1 MKKIMSLFA
10 LAILIASFS
19 SANDTTPLPAREGQ
33 GGEPAVVTG
42 ESHRFNDV
50 SFLPIPALSAFGG
63 QGVSGAFAGQ
73 TAGRILIAGG
83 CNFPGIPA
91 ADGGQKAFYTDIYVL
106 DIASASASAF
116 GSAASASASGASPSA
131 SASASV
137 CGASPSASASA
148 SGSAPSASASAS
160 ACGASASAS
169 AAGSVPGGFSAG
181 AALSSPGAAWQR
193 VGSLP
198 CALAYGA
205 SVTTPEG
212 VVCLGG
218 TADGQKSEDFA
229 VLLSFTKAGQLQ
241 SQDLPPLPVAL
252 DNFAAAYGDGF
263 IYIAGGQH
271 NGIINRQAFRLKWPL
286 PAAWFEA
293 QTGAAWEE
301 LPEMPGPARVQPCA
315 VVQKGA
321 LGSNFYLL
329 GGFDPRYCKAV
340 ANGVYYDTRKRE
352 WLPTSLMA
360 KPQHLPCS
368 NESEALPQ
376 TMGQEASLDVLALVG
391 ASAIPSGAA
400 HILCFGGVN
409 KAIFETALQRNA
421 LLADTATAADRLQAL
436 REEAHTYMTQ
446 QPAWYRFRRSILVYH
461 TVTDSWAELFDSPL
475 IARAGAAVVP
485 VPSGTGSSSLSA
497 IVVGGEEKPGVRSS
511 DVTRVDISY
520 TAHFGWLNWT
530 VLILYLLGMVYLGY
544 YFMRRASN
552 SSDDFFKGGGRI
564 PWWAAGISIFATMLS
579 AITYM
584 SIPAKAYATDWT
596 YYPMQI
602 CILLVSFPVIR
613 YYLPFFRRLN
623 VTTAY
628 EYLERRFNSATRLM
642 ASILF
647 IVFMV
652 ARTALVLFLPSL
664 AMTAVTGIN
673 IYICIA
679 LMALITILYCTMGG
693 VEAVVWG
700 DVIQGIILVG
710 GAILAA
716 VYLIVNTG
724 ENGASDFWQI
734 ATDHDKFRL
743 FLFDA
748 ENPFDFVNA
757 TWWVVILGGLAN
769 NLISYTSDQTVIQ
782 RYLTTSDEKSAA
794 RGILTNGLM
803 SVVVTIAFFTIGTGL
818 YTFFKTHPAELDI
831 TMAKGD
837 AIFPFFMMSQL
848 PAGLAG
854 LLIAAVFAATMST
867 IASNINS
874 ISTAFTVDLWSKWKK
889 AAKSV
894 SGASSAGD
902 TSVRTAR
909 IAGICAG
916 LIGMA
921 IAWLMA
927 TVDIQSLLD
936 YFNTILGLLSG
947 AIGGLFMMGIFF
959 PRIGSRAAMI
969 GFLCGTATVLYM
981 NFCTQ
986 ANFLL
991 FGFVSMLVSVLVALI
1006 LSIFMPQREEQ
1017 KGLTWKTLPKE

>member
-1 MKKIMSLFA
+1 M
-10 LAILIASFS
+10 
-19 SANDTTPLPAREGQ
+19 P
-33 GGEPAVVTG
+33 V
-42 ESHRFNDV
+42 
-50 SFLPIPALSAFGG
+50 
-63 QGVSGAFAGQ
+63 
-73 TAGRILIAGG
+73 
-83 CNFPGIPA
+83 
-91 ADGGQKAFYTDIYVL
+91 
-106 DIASASASAF
+106 
-116 GSAASASASGASPSA
+116 AASEGD
-131 SASASV
+131 
-137 CGASPSASASA
+137 
-148 SGSAPSASASAS
+148 
-160 ACGASASAS
+160 
-169 AAGSVPGGFSAG
+169 
-181 AALSSPGAAWQR
+181 AWQR

-198 CALAYGA
+198 CAIAYG
-205 SVTTPEG
+205 VGITTPDG

-218 TADGQKSEDFA
+218 TPDGQNSEDFA
-229 VLLSFTKAGQLQ
+229 VLLSFDKSGQVR
-241 SQDLPPLPVAL
+241 SQDLPPLPIGL

-263 IYIAGGQH
+263 IYVAGGQCDGVPNH
-271 NGIINRQAFRLKWPL
+271 KAFRLKWPL
-286 PAAWFEA
+286 PSAWFDS
-293 QTGAAWEE
+293 QMGAAWEE
-301 LPEMPGPARVQPCA
+301 LPDMPGPARVQPAA
-315 VVQKGA
+315 VVQKAAIGP
-321 LGSNFYLL
+321 NFYLL
-329 GGFDPRYCKAV
+329 GGFDPRYGKAV
-340 ANGVYYDTRKRE
+340 TNGVYFDPRKSD
-352 WLPTSLMA
+352 WFATSLIQTA
-360 KPQHLPCS
+360 
-368 NESEALPQ
+368 ALPPLSSPEGN
-376 TMGQEASLDVLALVG
+376 TAPLKTADNTIEAPSGAVGGASIALIG
-391 ASAIPSGAA
+391 ASALPSGAA

-409 KAIFETALQRNA
+409 KDIFEAALERNA
-421 LLADTATAADRLQAL
+421 LMADTTTTADQLAAL
-436 REEAHTYMTQ
+436 RDEAYSYMTQ
-446 QPAWYRFRRSILVYH
+446 EPAWYKFRSSILVYH

-485 VPSGTGSSSLSA
+485 VASPSGSLSA
-497 IVVGGEEKPGVRSS
+497 LIIGGEEKPGVRSA
-511 DVTRVDISY
+511 DATRVDIGY
-520 TAHFGWLNWT
+520 TAHFGWLNWI

-544 YFMRRASN
+544 YFMKRASK

-602 CILLVSFPVIR
+602 CILVVSFPVIK

-628 EYLERRFNSATRLM
+628 EYLERRFNSVTRLM

-664 AMTAVTGIN
+664 AMTAVTGID

-724 ENGASDFWQI
+724 DNGASDFWQI

-748 ENPFDFVNA
+748 ENPFDFINA

-874 ISTAFTVDLWSKWKK
+874 ISTAFTVDLWGKMKK
-889 AAKSV
+889 QAQ
-894 SGASSAGD
+894 G
-902 TSVRTAR
+902 TNTVRVAR

-916 LIGMA
+916 MIGMA

-959 PRIGSRAAMI
+959 PRIGSKAALI

-981 NFCTQ
+981 NFFTP

-991 FGFVSMLVSVLVALI
+991 FGFVSMLVSVVVAFL
-1006 LSIFMPQREEQ
+1006 LSFVMPQKEEQ

>member
-1 MKKIMSLFA
+1 MD
-10 LAILIASFS
+10 IL
-19 SANDTTPLPAREGQ
+19 L
-33 GGEPAVVTG
+33 
-42 ESHRFNDV
+42 
-50 SFLPIPALSAFGG
+50 LPI
-63 QGVSGAFAGQ
+63 
-73 TAGRILIAGG
+73 
-83 CNFPGIPA
+83 
-91 ADGGQKAFYTDIYVL
+91 
-106 DIASASASAF
+106 
-116 GSAASASASGASPSA
+116 
-131 SASASV
+131 
-137 CGASPSASASA
+137 
-148 SGSAPSASASAS
+148 
-160 ACGASASAS
+160 
-169 AAGSVPGGFSAG
+169 
-181 AALSSPGAAWQR
+181 
-193 VGSLP
+193 
-198 CALAYGA
+198 
-205 SVTTPEG
+205 
-212 VVCLGG
+212 
-218 TADGQKSEDFA
+218 
-229 VLLSFTKAGQLQ
+229 
-241 SQDLPPLPVAL
+241 AL
-252 DNFAAAYGDGF
+252 DNFAAAYGDGY
-263 IYIAGGQH
+263 IYVAGGQH
-271 NGIINRQAFRLKWPL
+271 NGMPNRKAFRLKWPL
-286 PAAWFEA
+286 
-293 QTGAAWEE
+293 GAAWEE
-301 LPEMPGPARVQPCA
+301 LPDMPGPARVQPCA
-315 VVQKGA
+315 AVQKGA
-321 LGSNFYLL
+321 IGSNFYLL
-329 GGFDPRYCKAV
+329 GGYDPRYKKAV
-340 ANGVYYDTRKRE
+340 ANGVYFDPRKGN
-352 WLPTSLMA
+352 WYATSLMD
-360 KPQHLPCS
+360 
-368 NESEALPQ
+368 
-376 TMGQEASLDVLALVG
+376 GALVG
-391 ASAIPSGAA
+391 SSAIPSGAA

-409 KAIFETALQRNA
+409 KEIFEAALERNA
-421 LLADTATAADRLQAL
+421 LIADTTTAAEQLATL
-436 REEAHTYMTQ
+436 RDEAYSYMTQ
-446 QPAWYRFRRSILVYH
+446 DPAWYQFRRSLRVYH
-461 TVTDSWAELFDSPL
+461 TVTDSWAEVFDSPL

-485 VPSGTGSSSLSA
+485 LASPSGSLSA

-511 DVTRVDISY
+511 DATRVDIGY

-544 YFMRRASN
+544 YFMKRASN
-552 SSDDFFKGGGRI
+552 STDDFFKGGGRI

-602 CILLVSFPVIR
+602 CILLVSFPVIK

-724 ENGASDFWQI
+724 DNGASDFFQI

-743 FLFDA
+743 FLFDP
-748 ENPFDFVNA
+748 EHPFDFVNA

-874 ISTAFTVDLWSKWKK
+874 ISTAFTVDLWSKMKTGRGG
-889 AAKSV
+889 SV
-894 SGASSAGD
+894 K
-902 TSVRTAR
+902 VAR

-916 LIGMA
+916 FIGMA

-947 AIGGLFMMGIFF
+947 AIGGLFLMGIFF
-959 PRIGSRAAMI
+959 PRIGSTAALI
-969 GFLCGTATVLYM
+969 GFLCGTAMVFYM
-981 NFCTQ
+981 NFYTQ

-991 FGFVSMLVSVLVALI
+991 FGFVSMLVSVLVALLI
-1006 LSIFMPQREEQ
+1006 SIFIPQKEEQ
-1017 KGLTWKTLPKE
+1017 KGLTWKTLRPTPDPSR

>member
-1 MKKIMSLFA
+1 MERG
-10 LAILIASFS
+10 
-19 SANDTTPLPAREGQ
+19 T
-33 GGEPAVVTG
+33 GGEAI
-42 ESHRFNDV
+42 SLHRFNNA
-50 SFLPIPALSAFGG
+50 SFTSLPALSDFGG
-63 QGVSGAFAGQ
+63 QGVSGAFAGFIPKDFSVPYN
-73 TAGRILIAGG
+73 RVLVAGG
-83 CNFPGIPA
+83 CNFPDVPA
-91 ADGGQKAFYTDIYVL
+91 AEGGQKVFYTDIYAISL
-106 DIASASASAF
+106 DGKEKWWRA
-116 GSAASASASGASPSA
+116 
-131 SASASV
+131 
-137 CGASPSASASA
+137 
-148 SGSAPSASASAS
+148 
-160 ACGASASAS
+160 
-169 AAGSVPGGFSAG
+169 
-181 AALSSPGAAWQR
+181 
-193 VGSLP
+193 GSLP

-205 SVTTPEG
+205 SVSTPEG

-218 TADGQKSEDFA
+218 TSDGKKSEDYAALLTIDGTGA
-229 VLLSFTKAGQLQ
+229 VVSSA
-241 SQDLPPLPVAL
+241 LPPLPVSL

-263 IYIAGGQH
+263 IYAAGGQH
-271 NGIINRQAFRLKWPL
+271 NGMPNRKAFRLKWPL
-286 PAAWFEA
+286 PSSWFEA

-301 LPEMPGPARVQPCA
+301 LPDVPGPARVQPCA

-321 LGSNFYLL
+321 ISSNFYLL
-329 GGFDPRYCKAV
+329 GGFDPRYRKAV
-340 ANGVYYDTRKRE
+340 ANGVYYDTRKGN
-352 WLPTSLMA
+352 WFATSLIQT
-360 KPQHLPCS
+360 P
-368 NESEALPQ
+368 PQ
-376 TMGQEASLDVLALVG
+376 TPSVMEGSGGTVETSGNENLPSQGYIERALVG

-400 HILCFGGVN
+400 HVLCFGGVN
-409 KAIFETALQRNA
+409 KHIFEQALDRNYQLSDTTIQTAQR
-421 LLADTATAADRLQAL
+421 LAQL
-436 REEAHTYMTQ
+436 REEVYYYMTQ
-446 QPAWYRFRRSILVYH
+446 EPEWYQFRRSILVYH
-461 TVTDSWAELFDSPL
+461 TVTDSWAEVFDSPL

-485 VPSGTGSSSLSA
+485 LVSPSGTLSA
-497 IVVGGEEKPGVRSS
+497 LVIGGEEKPGVRSS
-511 DVTRVDISY
+511 DVTRVDITY

-530 VLILYLLGMVYLGY
+530 VLIVYLLGMVYLGY
-544 YFMRRASN
+544 YFMKRASN

-724 ENGASDFWQI
+724 DNGASDFWQI

-743 FLFDA
+743 FLFNS

-874 ISTAFTVDLWSKWKK
+874 ISTAFTVDLWSKWK
-889 AAKSV
+889 
-894 SGASSAGD
+894 GEGG
-902 TSVRTAR
+902 VRTAR

-916 LIGMA
+916 LLGMA

-947 AIGGLFMMGIFF
+947 AIGGLFLMGIFF
-959 PRIGSRAAMI
+959 PRIGSCAALI
-969 GFLCGTATVLYM
+969 GFFCGTATVFYM
-981 NFCTQ
+981 NFYTQ

-991 FGFVSMLVSVLVALI
+991 FGFVSMLVSVLVAL
-1006 LSIFMPQREEQ
+1006 LVSIFIPQKEEQ

>member
-1 MKKIMSLFA
+1 MKTRNKLLILLTLFIVQIGITT
-10 LAILIASFS
+10 L
-19 SANDTTPLPAREGQ
+19 SAQT
-33 GGEPAVVTG
+33 
-42 ESHRFNDV
+42 HRFNTS
-50 SFLPIPALSAFGG
+50 SFTKMPFFSLNGG
-63 QGVSGAFAGQ
+63 QGVSGAFAGISNQ
-73 TAGRILIAGG
+73 HVIVAGG
-83 CNFPGIPA
+83 CNFPDTAA
-91 ADGGQKAFYTDIYVL
+91 ADGGRKAFYADIFALPLSTVKT
-106 DIASASASAF
+106 
-116 GSAASASASGASPSA
+116 SGYGRDSD
-131 SASASV
+131 
-137 CGASPSASASA
+137 G
-148 SGSAPSASASAS
+148 
-160 ACGASASAS
+160 
-169 AAGSVPGGFSAG
+169 
-181 AALSSPGAAWQR
+181 WMR
-193 VGSLP
+193 VGQLP
-198 CALAYGA
+198 AAMAYGT

-212 VVCLGG
+212 VVCMGG
-218 TADGQKSEDFA
+218 TTDGKKSETLA
-229 VLLSFTKAGQLQ
+229 VLLKCEGNAVSITT
-241 SQDLPPLPVAL
+241 LPALPVGL
-252 DNFAAAYGDGF
+252 DNFAAAFGDGY
-263 IYIAGGQH
+263 IYVAGGQH
-271 NGIINRQAFRLKWPL
+271 DGEVNRKAFRLSWPL
-286 PAAWFEA
+286 TESAS
-293 QTGAAWEE
+293 WEE
-301 LPEMPGPARVQPCA
+301 LPDMPGPARVQPSA
-315 VVQKGA
+315 AVQKGA
-321 LGSNFYLL
+321 IGSSFYVL
-329 GGFDPRYCKAV
+329 GGFDPRYQKAV
-340 ANGVYYDTRKRE
+340 SNGVYYDPRKDS
-352 WLPTSLMA
+352 WFATSLMSTNPMLA
-360 KPQHLPCS
+360 LSQTADGQGTDAAQRIDGPADKPTDKPGTEYDL
-368 NESEALPQ
+368 
-376 TMGQEASLDVLALVG
+376 LALVG
-391 ASAIPSGAA
+391 ASAVSSGAA

-409 KAIFETALQRNA
+409 KQIFESALERNA
-421 LLADTATAADRLQAL
+421 LMADTAIAPERLAQL
-436 REEAHTYMTQ
+436 REEAYSYMTQ
-446 QPAWYRFRRSILVYH
+446 EPAWYKFNRQILVYH
-461 TVTDSWAELFDSPL
+461 TVTDSWATVFDSDL
-475 IARAGAAVVP
+475 ITRAGASVVP
-485 VPSGTGSSSLSA
+485 LASPSGSLA
-497 IVVGGEEKPGVRSS
+497 ALVIDGEEKPGVRSS
-511 DVTRVDISY
+511 DVTRVDINY
-520 TAHFGWLNWT
+520 EAHFGWLNWT

-544 YFMRRASN
+544 YFMKRASN

-602 CILLVSFPVIR
+602 CILIVSFPVIK

-664 AMTAVTGIN
+664 AMTAVTGID
-673 IYICIA
+673 IYICIS

-716 VYLIVNTG
+716 GYLIMNTG

-874 ISTAFTVDLWSKWKK
+874 ISTAFTVDLWSKWKRRK
-889 AAKSV
+889 DDAA
-894 SGASSAGD
+894 ATAD
-902 TSVRTAR
+902 TSSDVRTAR

-959 PRIGSRAAMI
+959 PRIGSKAALI
-969 GFLCGTATVLYM
+969 GFLCGTATVFYM

-991 FGFVSMLVSVLVALI
+991 FGFVSMLVSVIVALL
-1006 LSIFMPQREEQ
+1006 LSYIWPQKEEQ
-1017 KGLTWKTLPKE
+1017 KGLTWKTLS

>member
-1 MKKIMSLFA
+1 MQKRFFLSLLAA
-10 LAILIASFS
+10 LM
-19 SANDTTPLPAREGQ
+19 PLWLLADDSIP
-33 GGEPAVVTG
+33 
-42 ESHRFNDV
+42 HRFNNAA
-50 SFLPIPALSAFGG
+50 FTPALPLSAYGG
-63 QGVSGAFAGQ
+63 QGVSGAFVGVAKAPMSSGD
-73 TAGRILIAGG
+73 RVFVAGG
-83 CNFPGIPA
+83 CNFPDVPA
-91 ADGGQKAFYTDIYVL
+91 AEGGPKVFYTDI
-106 DIASASASAF
+106 F
-116 GSAASASASGASPSA
+116 
-131 SASASV
+131 
-137 CGASPSASASA
+137 
-148 SGSAPSASASAS
+148 
-160 ACGASASAS
+160 
-169 AAGSVPGGFSAG
+169 
-181 AALSSPGAAWQR
+181 ALGEESWQR

-198 CALAYGA
+198 CGLAYGA

-218 TADGQKSEDFA
+218 TSDGKKSEDFA
-229 VLLSFTKAGQLQ
+229 ELLTLDERGAVISRPV
-241 SQDLPPLPVAL
+241 PPLPVSL
-252 DNFAAAYGDGF
+252 DNFAAAYGDGY
-263 IYIAGGQH
+263 IYAAGGLH
-271 NGIINRQAFRLKWPL
+271 NGIPNRKAFRLKWPL
-286 PAAWFEA
+286 PSAWFET
-293 QTGAAWEE
+293 QMGAAWEE
-301 LPEMPGPARVQPCA
+301 LPDVPGPARVQPA
-315 VVQKGA
+315 AAVQKGA
-321 LGSNFYLL
+321 IGSNFYLL
-329 GGFDPRYCKAV
+329 GGYDPRYRKAV
-340 ANGVYYDTRKRE
+340 SNGVYYDPRKGN
-352 WLPTSLMA
+352 WFATSMMDTAPSL
-360 KPQHLPCS
+360 S
-368 NESEALPQ
+368 GRVGGES
-376 TMGQEASLDVLALVG
+376 ALVG
-391 ASAIPSGAA
+391 ASALPSGAA
-400 HILCFGGVN
+400 HVLCFGGVN
-409 KAIFETALQRNA
+409 KRIFEQALDRSYQLSDTTIQTAER
-421 LLADTATAADRLQAL
+421 LAQL
-436 REEAHTYMTQ
+436 REEIYYYMTQ
-446 QPAWYRFRRSILVYH
+446 EPEWYQFRRSILVYH
-461 TVTDSWAELFDSPL
+461 TVTDSWAEVFDSPL
-475 IARAGAAVVP
+475 IARAGAGVVP
-485 VPSGTGSSSLSA
+485 LTSPSGSLSA
-497 IVVGGEEKPGVRSS
+497 LVINGEEKPGVRSS
-511 DVTRVDISY
+511 DVTRVDITY

-544 YFMRRASN
+544 YFMKRASN

-602 CILLVSFPVIR
+602 CILVVSFPVIK

-724 ENGASDFWQI
+724 DNGASDFWQI

-743 FLFDA
+743 FLFNS

-889 AAKSV
+889 ESSV
-894 SGASSAGD
+894 K
-902 TSVRTAR
+902 VAR

-947 AIGGLFMMGIFF
+947 AIGGLFLMGIFF
-959 PRIGSRAAMI
+959 PRIGSRAALI
-969 GFLCGTATVLYM
+969 GFLCGTATVFYM

-1006 LSIFMPQREEQ
+1006 ISIFIPQKEEQ
-1017 KGLTWKTLPKE
+1017 KGLTWKTL

>member
-1 MKKIMSLFA
+1 MSLFA
-10 LAILIASFS
+10 LAILITSLS
-19 SANDTTPLPAREGQ
+19 SAQDTTPLPASEGQ
-33 GGEPAVVTG
+33 GRGSEVVGGEA
-42 ESHRFNDV
+42 SHRFNNA
-50 SFLPIPALSAFGG
+50 SFLPLPALSAFGG
-63 QGVSGAFAGQ
+63 QGVSGAFAGF
-73 TAGRILIAGG
+73 IPKDFLSPLNCVLVAGG
-83 CNFPGIPA
+83 CNYPDVPA
-91 ADGGQKAFYTDIYVL
+91 AEGGQKVFYTDIY
-106 DIASASASAF
+106 AH
-116 GSAASASASGASPSA
+116 
-131 SASASV
+131 
-137 CGASPSASASA
+137 
-148 SGSAPSASASAS
+148 
-160 ACGASASAS
+160 
-169 AAGSVPGGFSAG
+169 
-181 AALSSPGAAWQR
+181 ALSGLDRRWWRA
-193 VGSLP
+193 GSLP

-205 SVTTPEG
+205 SVSTPEG

-218 TADGQKSEDFA
+218 TADGKKSEDYA
-229 VLLSFTKAGQLQ
+229 VLLTLGTSGEAI
-241 SQDLPPLPVAL
+241 SRDLPLLPVAL

-263 IYIAGGQH
+263 IYVAGGQH
-271 NGIINRQAFRLKWPL
+271 NGIPNRKAFRLKWPL
-286 PAAWFEA
+286 PASWFES
-293 QTGAAWEE
+293 QTGAAWEK
-301 LPEMPGPARVQPCA
+301 LPDMPGPARVQPA
-315 VVQKGA
+315 AAVQKGA
-321 LGSNFYLL
+321 IGSNFYLL
-329 GGFDPRYCKAV
+329 GGYDPRYGKAV
-340 ANGVYYDTRKRE
+340 ANGIYFDTRKGE
-352 WLPTSLMA
+352 WLPTSLMLTR
-360 KPQHLPCS
+360 PQTPLIREGRSCAS
-368 NESEALPQ
+368 ALERSEALPI
-376 TMGQEASLDVLALVG
+376 TGERGAGLALVG
-391 ASAIPSGAA
+391 ASALPSGAA

-409 KAIFETALQRNA
+409 KDIFEAALERNA
-421 LLADTATAADRLQAL
+421 LIADTTTTVEQLEAL
-436 REEAHTYMTQ
+436 RAEANAYMTQ
-446 QPAWYRFRRSILVYH
+446 DPVWYQFRRSILVYH
-461 TVTDSWAELFDSPL
+461 TVTDSWAEAFDSPL
-475 IARAGAAVVP
+475 IARAGAALVP
-485 VPSGTGSSSLSA
+485 LASPSGSLA
-497 IVVGGEEKPGVRSS
+497 ALVIGGEEKPGVRSS
-511 DVTRVDISY
+511 DATRVDITY
-520 TAHFGWLNWT
+520 TARFGWLNWI

-544 YFMRRASN
+544 YFMRRAGN

-602 CILLVSFPVIR
+602 CILLVAFPVIR

-628 EYLERRFNSATRLM
+628 EYLERRFSTATRLM
-642 ASILF
+642 ASLLF

-724 ENGASDFWQI
+724 DNGASDFWQI
-734 ATDHDKFRL
+734 ATDHDKFRI

-748 ENPFDFVNA
+748 DHPFDFVNA

-782 RYLTTSDEKSAA
+782 RYLTTSDERSAA

-831 TMAKGD
+831 TMARGD

-874 ISTAFTVDLWSKWKK
+874 ISTAFTVDLWSRRSAS
-889 AAKSV
+889 AASRKE
-894 SGASSAGD
+894 GE
-902 TSVRTAR
+902 VRVAR

-916 LIGMA
+916 LVGMA

-927 TVDIQSLLD
+927 TIDIQSLLD

-959 PRIGSRAAMI
+959 PRIGSRAAMM

-981 NFCTQ
+981 NFFTQ

-991 FGFVSMLVSVLVALI
+991 FGFVAILVSVVVGLL
-1006 LSIFMPQREEQ
+1006 LSLFFPQREEQ
-1017 KGLTWKTLPKE
+1017 TGLTWKSLPKE